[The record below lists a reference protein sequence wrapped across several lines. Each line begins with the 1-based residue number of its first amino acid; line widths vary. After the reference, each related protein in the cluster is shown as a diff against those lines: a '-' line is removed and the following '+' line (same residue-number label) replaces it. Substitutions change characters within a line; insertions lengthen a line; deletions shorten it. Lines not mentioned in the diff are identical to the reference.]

1 MEDWGYG
8 GDRDGDKVVDDDTAV
23 TDNDDWGY
31 LIFSFLYAGL
41 SCICITIC
49 IDDYVEED
57 TKGYEKDVRR

>member
-31 LIFSFLYAGL
+31 HIFSFLYAGL

-49 IDDYVEED
+49 IDYYVEED
-57 TKGYEKDVRR
+57 TTEYEKDVRR